1 MAVKNRIHRIRISVV
16 ERNSLIGFGEEI
28 HGRPNPVL
36 GCDGNEPRIVGRQQP
51 ILICLCADHDFGI
64 EENRVNQAD
73 AVGESYVADGSK
85 YFVGGGLNK
94 RSDLGSPEVHNLLYT
109 SRWHVS
115 GCLGVSSKL

>member
-1 MAVKNRIHRIRISVV
+1 MAVENRIHRIRISVV

-36 GCDGNEPRIVGRQQP
+36 GCDGNEPRIVGRQEP

-73 AVGESYVADGSK
+73 AVGASYVADGSQ
-85 YFVGGGLNK
+85 YFVGGGLNA
-94 RSDLGSPEVHNLLYT
+94 RSEFRSPEVLI
-109 SRWHVS
+109 VP
-115 GCLGVSSKL
+115 